1 MSQSLNVG
9 ILGGKGRLGGMIMEE
24 LAELKISCD
33 IIARDMDIPK
43 KYDCIIDVS
52 SPDGTKDLLIKLI
65 TMNQRIPLIIGTTGI
80 LPEDLISAYAD
91 IAPIIV
97 STNFSQGVQSINVFL
112 GSLSPGYW
120 QRAEITDMHHIS
132 KKDSPSG
139 TAISFKDIL
148 DEKKIPCTINSIRMG
163 AEVGYHKIVLCAA
176 SETITITHDAHD
188 RSVFAKG
195 CVDYVMQILTKAN
208 GIWT

>member
-1 MSQSLNVG
+1 MSQSLKIG
-9 ILGGKGRLGGMIMEE
+9 ILGGKGRLGSMIMEE
-24 LAELKISCD
+24 LEELKIPCD
-33 IIARDMDIPK
+33 VITRDMDMSK

-52 SPDGTKDLLIKLI
+52 SPDGTKELLIKLI
-65 TMNQRIPLIIGTTGI
+65 TMNQRIPLIVGTTGK
-80 LPEDLISAYAD
+80 LPEDLISTYAE
-91 IAPIIV
+91 IAPVIM
-97 STNFSQGVQSINVFL
+97 STNFTQGVQSINMFL
-112 GSLSPGYW
+112 DSLSPGYW

-139 TAISFKDIL
+139 TAKSFKDIL
-148 DEKKIPCTINSIRMG
+148 DSKEIPCTIDSIRMG

-195 CVDYVMQILTKAN
+195 CVDYVMQILRKDKGVWA
-208 GIWT
+208 